1 MEKEVL
7 NGISGRWCPVEVDAR
22 QREVAEQALEK
33 MKKLEERV
41 QAERIAVEERM
52 PCGVRVRYLKQEEG
66 GRVGGDRSPAG
77 KSGRR
82 GRRGA
87 PKAEGIPAGKKGHG
101 GNAAAKRAVARCFK
115 RATL

>member
-22 QREVAEQALEK
+22 QVEIAEQVLAK
-33 MKKLEERV
+33 MKDLERRF
-41 QAERIAVEERM
+41 QRERIAVEERI
-52 PCGVRVRYLKQEEG
+52 PCGVRVRYLKREEA

-77 KSGRR
+77 KTGRR

-87 PKAEGIPAGKKGHG
+87 PKAEWVSAAGKGHG
-101 GNAAAKRAVARCFK
+101 GNAAVKRAVARCFK
-115 RATL
+115 RATS